1 MFLMAFLVI
10 SVKFGKHRPLPKRKE
25 DAEKE
30 NYKRQ
35 NDICRSKC
43 RNSKIFCCVPAYHS
57 HSIIDYKKIHIHLL
71 QFAFLLLI
79 LKIKQLYIILKST
92 TDRCSP
98 KLFTKLSIT
107 SIQGCQLVPF
117 ACLVRPQVFY
127 KPSCQTKSNFLL
139 LNHHIIQ
146 VGSGPFLLRTL
157 PVLDD

>member
-79 LKIKQLYIILKST
+79 LKIKQIYIILKST
-92 TDRCSP
+92 TDRYSP
-98 KLFTKLSIT
+98 KLFTKLSIA
-107 SIQGCQLVPF
+107 IQGCQLVPF

>member
-1 MFLMAFLVI
+1 MAFLVI

-98 KLFTKLSIT
+98 KLFTKLSSNPRLSTGSLCMSGQTT
-107 SIQGCQLVPF
+107 SFL
-117 ACLVRPQVFY
+117 
-127 KPSCQTKSNFLL
+127 QTFLPDQ
-139 LNHHIIQ
+139 I
-146 VGSGPFLLRTL
+146 
-157 PVLDD
+157 

>member
-10 SVKFGKHRPLPKRKE
+10 SVKFGNHRPLPKRKE

-98 KLFTKLSIT
+98 KLFTKLSSNPRLSTGSLCMSGQTT
-107 SIQGCQLVPF
+107 SFL
-117 ACLVRPQVFY
+117 
-127 KPSCQTKSNFLL
+127 QTFLPDQ
-139 LNHHIIQ
+139 I
-146 VGSGPFLLRTL
+146 
-157 PVLDD
+157 

>member
-98 KLFTKLSIT
+98 TLFTKLSSNPRLSTGSFCMSGQTT
-107 SIQGCQLVPF
+107 SFL
-117 ACLVRPQVFY
+117 
-127 KPSCQTKSNFLL
+127 QTFLPDQ
-139 LNHHIIQ
+139 I
-146 VGSGPFLLRTL
+146 
-157 PVLDD
+157 

>member
-43 RNSKIFCCVPAYHS
+43 RNSKIFYCVPAYHS

-98 KLFTKLSIT
+98 KLFTKLSSNPRLSTGSLCMSGQTT
-107 SIQGCQLVPF
+107 SFL
-117 ACLVRPQVFY
+117 
-127 KPSCQTKSNFLL
+127 QTFLPDQ
-139 LNHHIIQ
+139 I
-146 VGSGPFLLRTL
+146 
-157 PVLDD
+157 

>member
-57 HSIIDYKKIHIHLL
+57 HSIIDYKKIHILHLL

-98 KLFTKLSIT
+98 KLFTKLFIT
-107 SIQGCQLVPF
+107 AIKAVNWFPLHVWSDHKFFTNLP
-117 ACLVRPQVFY
+117 ARPNLISSY
-127 KPSCQTKSNFLL
+127 
-139 LNHHIIQ
+139 
-146 VGSGPFLLRTL
+146 
-157 PVLDD
+157 

>member
-43 RNSKIFCCVPAYHS
+43 RNSKIFYCVPAYHS

-98 KLFTKLSIT
+98 KLFTKLLIAVNWFPLHVWSDHKFFT
-107 SIQGCQLVPF
+107 NLP
-117 ACLVRPQVFY
+117 ARPNLISSY
-127 KPSCQTKSNFLL
+127 
-139 LNHHIIQ
+139 
-146 VGSGPFLLRTL
+146 
-157 PVLDD
+157 

>member
-98 KLFTKLSIT
+98 KLFTKLSSNPRLSTGSLCMSGQTT
-107 SIQGCQLVPF
+107 SFL
-117 ACLVRPQVFY
+117 
-127 KPSCQTKSNFLL
+127 QTFLPDQ
-139 LNHHIIQ
+139 I
-146 VGSGPFLLRTL
+146 
-157 PVLDD
+157 

>member
-1 MFLMAFLVI
+1 MESTDPYQSEKKMQKKKIIKGKMTSAEV
-10 SVKFGKHRPLPKRKE
+10 SVE
-25 DAEKE
+25 T
-30 NYKRQ
+30 Q
-35 NDICRSKC
+35 
-43 RNSKIFCCVPAYHS
+43 IFYCVPVYHS
-57 HSIIDYKKIHIHLL
+57 HSIIDYKRIHIHLL

-98 KLFTKLSIT
+98 KLFTKLST
-107 SIQGCQLVPF
+107 TAIQGCQLVPF

>member
-43 RNSKIFCCVPAYHS
+43 RNSKIFYCVPAYHS

-98 KLFTKLSIT
+98 TLFTKLSSNPRLSTGSICMSGQTT
-107 SIQGCQLVPF
+107 SFL
-117 ACLVRPQVFY
+117 
-127 KPSCQTKSNFLL
+127 QTFLPDQ
-139 LNHHIIQ
+139 I
-146 VGSGPFLLRTL
+146 
-157 PVLDD
+157 